1 MLQYTDCHIQ
11 LSGFIANEYIS
22 QLKLLKYMRQH
33 SGQLYVIHAS
43 QHLV

>member
-1 MLQYTDCHIQ
+1 
-11 LSGFIANEYIS
+11 
-22 QLKLLKYMRQH
+22 MRQH